1 MREIFEKL
9 ARRKDWSDPLSPNR
23 PKKFTVH
30 RQRQLAD
37 IFKLHGG
44 NKIQFKHFTSE
55 LVKNPVKRNRL
66 AFPAVFGYLFGIL
79 KIDGDGL
86 VKPKKFSSWRK
97 TLAPKCGVMAVRR
110 EYVLR
115 NKIS

>member
-9 ARRKDWSDPLSPNR
+9 ARRKDWSDPLSPTR
-23 PKKFTVH
+23 PKKFTVF

-44 NKIQFKHFTSE
+44 NKIPFKHFTSE
-55 LVKNPVKRNRL
+55 LVKNPAKRNRL

-86 VKPKKFSSWRK
+86 VKPKD
-97 TLAPKCGVMAVRR
+97 L
-110 EYVLR
+110 VLGEK
-115 NKIS
+115 NLLPNEVLWL

>member
-9 ARRKDWSDPLSPNR
+9 ARRKDWPEPLSPTR

-44 NKIQFKHFTSE
+44 NKIPFKHFTSE
-55 LVKNPVKRNRL
+55 LVNNPAKRNRL

-86 VKPKKFSSWRK
+86 VKPKD
-97 TLAPKCGVMAVRR
+97 L
-110 EYVLR
+110 VLGER
-115 NKIS
+115 HLLPNEVLWL